1 MTSIGQSLP
10 AFWRQRTRR
19 EQAFL
24 AVMLLSVATFIYIF
38 GLESPLRLM
47 AAQAERRHAVAQAD
61 QARLPAA
68 LDELARRQRP
78 PAAALDADALL
89 QSAAAAG
96 ITLVPDATSTP
107 GRLTLRFEAVPTQA
121 LFAWLAQVQ
130 EGQGR
135 SPLKASVRRAA
146 VGVEG
151 EVVFLTAAP

>member
-1 MTSIGQSLP
+1 MSSIGKASA

-19 EQAFL
+19 EQTFL
-24 AVMLLSVATFIYIF
+24 AVMLLSVATFTYVF
-38 GLESPLRLM
+38 GLESPLRAM
-47 AAQAERRHAVAQAD
+47 AAQAERRHEVAQAA

-78 PAAALDADALL
+78 PATALDTDALL

-96 ITLVPDATSTP
+96 IALVPDATPTP

-135 SPLKASVRRAA
+135 APLKASIRRAA

-151 EVVFLTAAP
+151 ELVFLTAAP